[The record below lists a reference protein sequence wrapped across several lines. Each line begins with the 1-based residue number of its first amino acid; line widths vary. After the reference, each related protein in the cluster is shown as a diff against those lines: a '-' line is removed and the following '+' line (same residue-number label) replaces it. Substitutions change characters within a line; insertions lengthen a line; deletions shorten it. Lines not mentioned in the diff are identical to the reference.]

1 MNNMKLTSVLSGMR
15 EEWKGGDDDDDNAN
29 EILHFIEIPKHH
41 RVTYFIFL

>member
-1 MNNMKLTSVLSGMR
+1 MKLTSELSDEGG
-15 EEWKGGDDDDDNAN
+15 KGGDDDDDNVN